1 MPGQIPVPLV
11 AVIADVFSAHYTHTQ
26 IESRFYSAGFVST
39 APEGNKQQKFH
50 RWLLQANQQMP
61 DPLAAVGK
69 LIEELMEVVPA
80 SSWGSTDPVLEYRN
94 RIASQLAA
102 LGLSYHV
109 GGHILQFGSTVA
121 TRTLQQIVHDRDLQ
135 GVHREFER
143 IFSNVE
149 TDPEAALTASC
160 ALLEALFKSY
170 IADEREL
177 ELPADQSI
185 LPLWKVVR
193 THLKLDPG
201 QVEDEGLRK
210 ILSGLASIVDGTASL
225 RTRRGS
231 AHGHDTR
238 TSQYRVEAR
247 HARLTAHAAMAL
259 ATFLIELIQ
268 TRSRS

>member
-1 MPGQIPVPLV
+1 MPGQIPTPLV
-11 AVIADVFSAHYTHTQ
+11 AVIADVFSNHYTHTQ
-26 IESRFYSAGFVST
+26 IDSRFLSAGFPSNP
-39 APEGNKQQKFH
+39 PEGNKQQKCL
-50 RWLLQANQQMP
+50 RWLLQANQQMH
-61 DPLAAVGK
+61 DPLATVGK

-80 SSWGSTDPVLEYRN
+80 HGLGSTDPAVEYRS
-94 RIASQLAA
+94 RVQSQLAA

-109 GGHILQFGSTVA
+109 GGHILQLGSTVA
-121 TRTLQQIVHDRDLQ
+121 ARTLQQIVHDRDLQ
-135 GVHREFER
+135 GVQREFER
-143 IFSNVE
+143 IFSNIE
-149 TDPEAALTASC
+149 SDPEAALTASC

-177 ELPADQSI
+177 TLPADQSI

-193 THLKLDPG
+193 THLKLDPS
-201 QVEDEGLRK
+201 QMEDEGLRK
-210 ILSGLASIVDGTASL
+210 ILSGLTSIVDGTASL

-238 TSQYRVEAR
+238 KSQYCVEAR

-268 TRSRS
+268 TRSGS

>member
-1 MPGQIPVPLV
+1 VGQDKLPNS
-11 AVIADVFSAHYTHTQ
+11 ADVFSTQYTHTQ
-26 IESRFYSAGFVST
+26 IDSRFYSAGFPPN
-39 APEGNKQQKFH
+39 APDGNKQQKCH
-50 RWLLQANQQMP
+50 KWLLQANQQMP
-61 DPLAAVGK
+61 DPLAAAGK

-80 SSWGSTDPVLEYRN
+80 QTWGSVDPVLEHRS

-102 LGLSYHV
+102 LGMSYHV
-109 GGHILQFGSTVA
+109 GGHIVQLGSTVA
-121 TRTLQQIVHDRDLQ
+121 TQTLQQIVHDRDLQ

-143 IFSNVE
+143 IFNNLES
-149 TDPEAALTASC
+149 DPEAALTASC

-170 IADEREL
+170 IADEKEL
-177 ELPADQSI
+177 TLPADQSI
-185 LPLWKVVR
+185 LSLWKVVR
-193 THLKLDPG
+193 GHLKLDPG

-210 ILSGLASIVDGTASL
+210 ILSELASVVDGTASL

-268 TRSRS
+268 TRSRP